1 MQFTDEADMKLD
13 AVKKL
18 EKLITSKTTIV
29 LIHALWCGH
38 CREFVPNQWA
48 EFKKICGK
56 AIHVVEIES
65 SVLDVVKSN
74 KGLASKLLPK
84 GQGVYFPMMLVF
96 TSKGDKRVKKV
107 VPPGT
112 RDPEDIKS
120 FIKKLSG
127 KPVAKPKKASTYP
140 TQNFHMVHLR
150 AEIDRMIHEHLS
162 TQT

>member
-1 MQFTDEADMKLD
+1 MQFTDEADMKPE

-18 EKLITSKTTIV
+18 AKLITSKTTIV

-38 CREFVPNQWA
+38 CREFVPHQWA

-65 SVLDVVKSN
+65 SVLDAVKSN
-74 KGLASKLLPK
+74 KALASKLLPK
-84 GQGVYFPMMLVF
+84 GHGVYFPMMIVF

-107 VPPGT
+107 IPPGT
-112 RDPEDIKS
+112 RDPEDIKN
-120 FIKKLSG
+120 FIKKLSE
-127 KPVAKPKKASTYP
+127 AKAATAPAGAAKSKSL
-140 TQNFHMVHLR
+140 HMVNLR

-162 TQT
+162 KHT